1 MTGELRNRVIMN
13 LLVKFAADTI
23 IGLSAEILA
32 TKTIEHHGGQQMKSN
47 HASCNTS
54 YLVG

>member
-1 MTGELRNRVIMN
+1 MMGELRNRVIMN
-13 LLVKFAADTI
+13 LLVLFAADTI